1 MVARWA
7 ISFTIERAVGTLR
20 DTAYAGAPPP
30 KGHDVHSSGDEAVRG
45 ASSPYA
51 TGGGG
56 VRLEHKFAA
65 SALASLLLGQP
76 VDGLGDDVTPTR
88 VAMQQ
93 AAYSPVDDVLVH
105 GASPGGER
113 TLLIA
118 CRRRPTLGKS
128 DESTVKL
135 FADYVKVVLDKRTAI
150 DSGEIRLGLAVAG
163 PYGPAAELAVL
174 TDAARPQPD
183 RASFEGAVAAPG
195 AYSAAVRARLTN
207 VDGLVAEAL
216 SSVLRPAGAAP
227 DPKELSWVLLRALFV
242 LQTQLEGDAAP
253 G

>member
-7 ISFTIERAVGTLR
+7 ISLAIDHAAGTLR
-20 DTAYAGAPPP
+20 DTAYARVPAP
-30 KGHDVHSSGDEAVRG
+30 KGHDVQSSGDQAVKG

-56 VRLEHKFAA
+56 VRLEHEFAA
-65 SALASLLLGQP
+65 CALASLLLGQP
-76 VDGLGDDVTPTR
+76 VEGLGDDVTPTR

-93 AAYSPVDDVLVH
+93 EAHSPVDDVLVH

-135 FADYVKVVLDKRTAI
+135 YADYVKVVLDKQPVI

-174 TDAARPQPD
+174 TDAARLHPD
-183 RASFEGAVAAPG
+183 RASFESAVTAPG

-207 VDGLVAEAL
+207 VDELVAEAL
-216 SSVLRPAGAAP
+216 NSVLRPAGACRTRTSSTT
-227 DPKELSWVLLRALFV
+227 K
-242 LQTQLEGDAAP
+242 TAARSASCTVTSRRRTSC
-253 G
+253 

>member
-1 MVARWA
+1 VVFIHHASWKN
-7 ISFTIERAVGTLR
+7 EQLR
-20 DTAYAGAPPP
+20 MIQEYLDPQ
-30 KGHDVHSSGDEAVRG
+30 
-45 ASSPYA
+45 
-51 TGGGG
+51 
-56 VRLEHKFAA
+56 
-65 SALASLLLGQP
+65 SAENG
-76 VDGLGDDVTPTR
+76 
-88 VAMQQ
+88 
-93 AAYSPVDDVLVH
+93 
-105 GASPGGER
+105 
-113 TLLIA
+113 
-118 CRRRPTLGKS
+118 
-128 DESTVKL
+128 KL